1 MAVRDLLVASDGPR
15 LLSGR
20 RHRPSR
26 RLLVRGGQLRA
37 EATGELREL
46 RAGHQ
51 HNLGRGLDGLLQQ
64 VFRSSAFCRRLAVG
78 AARASLPQSCEL
90 QIQSPQCLFLQQL
103 DRRGVGR
110 LPLQL
115 LCSQGSHLHT
125 AKAPQLRLH
134 LPELSA
140 QPRLHRRRLAARG
153 VDADDT
159 AAQEGCREAG
169 LELRADAGQDA
180 AQAIGSRGGARR
192 LRPSV
197 AATPAIRARC
207 RSLLAAPALDR
218 HAESRAQHPRQVAN
232 LGAQTAH
239 LAVQAPSQGVELGAH
254 RG

>member
-78 AARASLPQSCEL
+78 AARAS
-90 QIQSPQCLFLQQL
+90 LFLQQL

>member
-26 RLLVRGGQLRA
+26 RLLARGGQLRA

-64 VFRSSAFCRRLAVG
+64 VFRSSAVCQRLAVG
-78 AARASLPQSCEL
+78 AARASLL
-90 QIQSPQCLFLQQL
+90 LQQL
-103 DRRGVGR
+103 DRRGLGR

-115 LCSQGSHLHT
+115 LCSQGSHLFPEFRLHT

-140 QPRLHRRRLAARG
+140 QPRLHRRRLAARV
-153 VDADDT
+153 VDADDA

-169 LELRADAGQDA
+169 HELRADAGQDA

-197 AATPAIRARC
+197 AATPTIRARC
-207 RSLLAAPALDR
+207 RCLLAAPALDR

-239 LAVQAPSQGVELGAH
+239 LAVQAPSQGVELGTH